1 MSLAASAVRGRA
13 WAARH
18 APELAVSL
26 AFVVSRLLYRGVL
39 GVRFDTSPFGYFIQY
54 VKPWFLEHD
63 FARSMLH
70 LHQQAPLQNL
80 VVGGLWKV
88 LGPAAAFRL
97 LDVALLVTGYAFGL
111 ALLALLRR
119 VGVGP
124 VLATVTSIAFVV
136 SPFFVLHEAWLFYPL
151 PVAFLLVV
159 AALALLRF
167 YREGTLRAALG
178 FFGVVALT
186 ALIRNIY
193 GLVWLGAVVAVLL
206 LLPPVVRPAREV
218 RRTIL
223 KAVAGPA
230 LVMWLAGAMPAF
242 MIGPAASSSAAV
254 WANVGYRVYHGLPR
268 AERQRLRDEGVITDA
283 FELEPFS
290 PVPQLSKVR
299 VPHAPTG
306 VPLLDMTTTPDGKPN
321 HFTLEYLLIAEKHLK
336 PEGKLLVAR
345 YPRVYV
351 DAVLGAVI
359 DWYPSPPT
367 RDLVMHRT
375 ANRRRV
381 QIVERVLGRLAG
393 ENPRGRWSALAVGLP
408 VVFLFGV
415 WTVLRPRSRLPAERP
430 SVALVAVMLL
440 TIAYVTLG
448 TTMISYGDYSRYRFD
463 VDAYYAVLG
472 ALLLARLGAAARA
485 ALPRR
490 TS

>member
-1 MSLAASAVRGRA
+1 MSAVASRA
-13 WAARH
+13 RTWAAGH
-18 APELAVSL
+18 VPEIVLTL

-39 GVRFDTSPFGYFIQY
+39 GVRFDTAPFGYFIQY

-97 LDVALLVTGYAFGL
+97 LDVALLTVGYAFGL

-119 VGVGP
+119 VGVGRL
-124 VLATVTSIAFVV
+124 LATVTSVAFVT

-178 FFGVVALT
+178 FFAVVAVT

-193 GLVWLGAVVAVLL
+193 GLVWLGAVVAVML
-206 LLPPVVRPAREV
+206 LLPPVVRPAGEL

-230 LVMWLAGAMPAF
+230 LVMWLVGAMPSF
-242 MIGPAASSSAAV
+242 LIGPAASSSAAV
-254 WANVGYRVYHGLPR
+254 WANVGYRVYHGLPK
-268 AERQRLRDEGVITDA
+268 AERQRLHDEGVLSRA
-283 FELEPFS
+283 LELEPFS
-290 PVPQLSKVR
+290 PVPELSEVR
-299 VPHAPTG
+299 VPHPPTG

-321 HFTLEYLLIAEKHLK
+321 HFTLEYLLIAEKHLE
-336 PEGKLLVAR
+336 PEGKLLVSR

-351 DAVLGAVI
+351 AAVVDGLT
-359 DWYPSPPT
+359 DWYLSPPT

-381 QIVERVLGRLAG
+381 QIVERVLARLAG
-393 ENPRGRWSALAVGLP
+393 ENARGRWTALAIGLP

-415 WTVLRPRSRLPAERP
+415 WTVVRGRSTLPAGRGV
-430 SVALVAVMLL
+430 VALVAVMLL

-463 VDAYYAVLG
+463 VDAYYTVLG
-472 ALLLARLGAAARA
+472 ALLITRAAGAARA
-485 ALPRR
+485 AFARR
-490 TS
+490 SS

>member
-1 MSLAASAVRGRA
+1 MSAGLAARA
-13 WAARH
+13 RLAALHH
-18 APELAVSL
+18 APALVVTV
-26 AFVVSRLLYRGVL
+26 AFVVSRLVYRGVL
-39 GVRFDTSPFGYFIQY
+39 GVRFDTAPFGYFIQY

-80 VVGGLWKV
+80 VVGGAWKL
-88 LGPAAAFRL
+88 LGPSIAFRL
-97 LDVALLVTGYAFGL
+97 FDVALLTIGFAFGH

-119 VGVGP
+119 LGVGTI
-124 VLATVTSIAFVV
+124 LATVTTTAFIT

-151 PVAFLLVV
+151 PVAFLLVL

-167 YREGTLRAALG
+167 YEEGTLRAALG
-178 FFGVVALT
+178 FFAVVALT

-193 GLVWLGAVVAVLL
+193 GLVWLAAVVAVMLL
-206 LLPPVVRPAREV
+206 RPPVVRPPGQV

-230 LVMWLAGAMPAF
+230 LVMWLAGAMPSF
-242 MIGPAASSSAAV
+242 TVGPAASSSAAV
-254 WANVGYRVYHGLPR
+254 WANIGYRVYHGLPP
-268 AERQRLRDEGVITDA
+268 AERQRLHDEGVISKA
-283 FELEPFS
+283 LELEPFS
-290 PVPQLSKVR
+290 PVPQLSEVR
-299 VPHAPTG
+299 VQHPPTG

-336 PEGKLLVAR
+336 PEGKLLVSR

-351 DAVLGAVI
+351 DAVIDGLI

-381 QIVERVLGRLAG
+381 QVVERVLGRLAG
-393 ENPRGRWSALAVGLP
+393 ENQRGRWTALAIGLP

-415 WTVLRPRSRLPAERP
+415 WTVVRPRSILPAERAT
-430 SVALVAVMLL
+430 VALVAVMLL

-463 VDAYYAVLG
+463 VDAYYTVLG
-472 ALLLARLGAAARA
+472 ALLLARLGAAGRA
-485 ALPRR
+485 ALARR
-490 TS
+490 SS